1 MALCSGCCEADA
13 KDSLEVAPRNNKP
26 GVDSLGS
33 ALGGRVVT
41 EAAVAA
47 ADPSLPAVVS
57 NREFPIE
64 PPPPQEAEPQ
74 EPIVP
79 PQEPEPSKGSAK
91 EFEEPIAMQAPE
103 KAKPPDHGEVQVR
116 EGQRFQVQIPKGDRR
131 MCVDINFHDQRT
143 LLITKVNEG
152 PIDDHNHRNPSLEV
166 SPGDRIEAING
177 VEGDTQD
184 MLNACKA
191 ATDLD
196 MTLIRCTERTATFLR
211 NSKPLGLI
219 CQQIDG
225 MTLIV
230 GKVEEG
236 SLVGEHN
243 RRFPEHDIR
252 REDRIIGINGVRS
265 DATKLSELFE
275 GGEARLELTWRRIWP
290 DGSVPH

>member
-1 MALCSGCCEADA
+1 MAFCSGCCEADA
-13 KDSLEVAPRNNKP
+13 KDSLEVPPRNNKP
-26 GVDSLGS
+26 GIDSLGS
-33 ALGGRVVT
+33 ALGGRVIT
-41 EAAVAA
+41 EVAVSA
-47 ADPSLPAVVS
+47 ADPSLPAVAVLS
-57 NREFPIE
+57 RELSTE
-64 PPPPQEAEPQ
+64 PPPQE
-74 EPIVP
+74 PIAP
-79 PQEPEPSKGSAK
+79 PQDPEPSKGSPVEAE
-91 EFEEPIAMQAPE
+91 EFEEPLAMQAPE
-103 KAKPPDHGEVQVR
+103 AKPPDSGEVKVR

-177 VEGDTQD
+177 VDGDTQD

-191 ATDLD
+191 AADLD
-196 MTLIRCTERTATFLR
+196 MTLIRCTETTATFLR
-211 NSKPLGLI
+211 NSKPLGFV

-230 GKVEEG
+230 GKVEED

-265 DATKLSELFE
+265 DAAKLSELFE
-275 GGEARLELTWRRIWP
+275 GGEVRLELTWRRIWP